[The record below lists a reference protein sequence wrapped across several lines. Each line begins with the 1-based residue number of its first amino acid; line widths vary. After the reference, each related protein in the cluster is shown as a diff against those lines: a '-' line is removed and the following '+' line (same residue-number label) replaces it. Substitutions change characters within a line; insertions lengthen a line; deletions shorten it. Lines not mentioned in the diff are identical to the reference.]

1 MKLIFT
7 KHVHNPHASSAVY
20 CNLSLLKINHPNR
33 YIFAS
38 NNYILFFVY
47 TFLQKGYLRI
57 PIQDFSDEK
66 DDPLPPQSIGKF
78 NSKTDASLCFL

>member
-1 MKLIFT
+1 MKLILSMCIILMLHQQFT
-7 KHVHNPHASSAVY
+7 AILAS
-20 CNLSLLKINHPNR
+20 LKINHLNR

-57 PIQDFSDEK
+57 PIQDLSDEK